1 MRPTLR
7 TMSMLTR
14 LASRRALA
22 APLLSAR
29 HLATRRVLPAGTRIP
44 TAEDAA
50 SLPRH
55 VRELSGEALLI
66 LVKSGPEDSSAARE
80 RLLRDVMH
88 IDGVKYEDA
97 ADKVEEMARYNYGR
111 MGMLPYEVGIQTA
124 ITAGWLSIPLV
135 FSYTV
140 AKKFNDVFVT
150 AEPPDVG
157 EMDTILEIGSWT
169 WGWMEPPLGTI
180 SFFLLCM
187 QYSRDQR
194 LNMGQKP
201 YTEWYKSQRADRL
214 AAAFPAYTT
223 EIVRDYAKATAFD
236 HSDCDGIDD
245 MPNDPNATD
254 ADIAD
259 TGKARSDV
267 GRQRAAR

>member
-1 MRPTLR
+1 MVRAVLPWSPERVSRSVPDASQPVFAEVARASASGGEGASTAGVAAASEWAR
-7 TMSMLTR
+7 EVSR
-14 LASRRALA
+14 VSASRRGAHVEA
-22 APLLSAR
+22 QVVA
-29 HLATRRVLPAGTRIP
+29 V
-44 TAEDAA
+44 
-50 SLPRH
+50 

-245 MPNDPNATD
+245 MPLSL
-254 ADIAD
+254 IHI
-259 TGKARSDV
+259 
-267 GRQRAAR
+267 